1 MYFRKRK
8 ISKYRRRLNT
18 AAAQGSARRA
28 RSKSRIQSPKCHRR
42 TKTPLDTKNTRIERE
57 TGNCSIIESERAAIT
72 RSQRKTL
79 EESTMRE
86 AARAH
91 ALAAPSLAALRAARG
106 RVKTRQHAQLL
117 QRACLAELGGC
128 RVMDVARGAD
138 SNTDRW
144 TGQTQV
150 FE

>member
-1 MYFRKRK
+1 
-8 ISKYRRRLNT
+8 
-18 AAAQGSARRA
+18 
-28 RSKSRIQSPKCHRR
+28 
-42 TKTPLDTKNTRIERE
+42 
-57 TGNCSIIESERAAIT
+57 
-72 RSQRKTL
+72 
-79 EESTMRE
+79 MRE

-128 RVMDVARGAD
+128 RVMDVAWGAD

-144 TGQTQV
+144 TGQTQI